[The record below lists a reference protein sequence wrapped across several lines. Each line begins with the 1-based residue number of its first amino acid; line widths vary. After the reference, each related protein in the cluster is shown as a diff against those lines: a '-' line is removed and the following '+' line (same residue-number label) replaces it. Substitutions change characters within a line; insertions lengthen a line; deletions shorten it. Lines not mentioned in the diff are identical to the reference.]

1 MMTEVFIAML
11 CVAAGLAWA
20 ELREWLPHI
29 AKRIIISA
37 VGRLEPTLRDRMRE
51 ELIAEVALIP
61 GKISPVVFACSI
73 WFGFTRDRLTSWV
86 MTNATALALRF
97 IDITVTST
105 LLLYILPLLGI
116 LYFTVRLSS
125 KGPAVIRVKCL
136 GIDREPFNL
145 LILNAYSAGSRK
157 MTRVGGIMYKL
168 KMTELPML
176 WNVLRG
182 DMSLVGPPPRSRDDS
197 ERANWTLR
205 PGFAWP
211 TSDYPAS
218 VDGYGQSLAHS
229 LKFYFHILGRSL
241 KYMFTG
247 QA

>member
-1 MMTEVFIAML
+1 MMTEVLIAML

-29 AKRIIISA
+29 AKKIIISA

-73 WFGFTRDRLTSWV
+73 WVGFTRDRLTSWV
-86 MTNATALALRF
+86 MSNATSLALRF
-97 IDITVTST
+97 TDITIASI
-105 LLLYILPLLGI
+105 LLLYILPVLGI
-116 LYFTVRLSS
+116 LYLTIRLSS
-125 KGPAVIRVKCL
+125 RGPAVIPVKCL
-136 GIDREPFNL
+136 GIGREPFDL

-157 MTRVGGIMYKL
+157 MTEVGCIMYKL

-176 WNVLRG
+176 WNVIRG
-182 DMSLVGPPPRSRDDS
+182 DMSLVGPPPRSCDEL
-197 ERANWTLR
+197 ERADWTLR
-205 PGFAWP
+205 PGVAWP

-229 LKFYFHILGRSL
+229 LKFYFNILGRSL
-241 KYMFTG
+241 KYLLTG
-247 QA
+247 KA